1 VLFLEHKMLYF
12 TRGDV
17 PEAEEEYTVPIGK
30 ADVKREGKDLTLAT
44 FSYSLLQALEAAEEL
59 KASRGSTLRWWT
71 CAASSR
77 WTWRRCYGSVA
88 KTGRLLA
95 VHESQSNCGI
105 GAEIV
110 ARAYEEAPYLLKA
123 PARRLGMAPV
133 SIPVSKPLEEEDSA
147 LEERTSRPQCWRC
160 SDRRREMATEIKI
173 PDLGEGI
180 ADVTVSRWRAHKGD
194 AVKAGDVI
202 VEVATDKVDTEI
214 AAPADGVLLAIH
226 HNEGEI
232 VSLDAV
238 LGVIGAAGE
247 DASAAP
253 QAAGKAAGDKA
264 PAPASAPSAASSA
277 PAAAAEDEIVKAS
290 PVARRVAADK
300 GVDLATVAG
309 TGPGGQIT
317 KGDVLARAEQG
328 GSGSPVAL
336 PGDLANE
343 PSLVVRR
350 AAADLNVNLG
360 EVAQGRPLSML
371 TKYDVLSAAASRAAG
386 KEVTVTP
393 AFPPPSAPAAAPAA
407 APVAPAATPAPRP
420 AAAPAAPAV
429 SPSPAPQ
436 LRGGE
441 ELVKHS
447 RMRAAVAR
455 NTSSSLFSAPHV
467 TTMWDVDMTAV
478 LAHRAPQKGICRG
491 RGQPDH
497 HRLLSSMRLPVCARC
512 RRPTPPGATKA

>member
-1 VLFLEHKMLYF
+1 
-12 TRGDV
+12 
-17 PEAEEEYTVPIGK
+17 
-30 ADVKREGKDLTLAT
+30 
-44 FSYSLLQALEAAEEL
+44 
-59 KASRGSTLRWWT
+59 
-71 CAASSR
+71 
-77 WTWRRCYGSVA
+77 
-88 KTGRLLA
+88 
-95 VHESQSNCGI
+95 
-105 GAEIV
+105 
-110 ARAYEEAPYLLKA
+110 
-123 PARRLGMAPV
+123 
-133 SIPVSKPLEEEDSA
+133 
-147 LEERTSRPQCWRC
+147 
-160 SDRRREMATEIKI
+160 MATEIKI

-467 TTMWDVDMTAV
+467 TTMWDVDMSAV
-478 LAHRAPQKGICRG
+478 LAHRARSKKEFAAAGVNLTITAYFVDAIVAGLRKVPAANASWSDEGVIIKRYYNIGMATALPADANGLGGLIVPVIKNAGDLNLLGLARAVNELAERARRNELRQDDLADGTFTLSNYGTGGSRFQTPVIVQPQVGILGVGAVEKRAVVVSNG
-491 RGQPDH
+491 HPLEPNMGDALVIKPMTTLGFSYDH
-497 HRLLSSMRLPVCARC
+497 RVLD
-512 RRPTPPGATKA
+512 GATADAFCAAVKERLENYQ